1 MTNETN
7 SCNCSN
13 NGCGCTKTSC
23 CATSECLKTAFLG
36 GSILAGAL
44 IIAGAILVQN
54 NSAKPCPRMMKHRP
68 APTMAA
74 PDIKPTVAPIAKTAA
89 APVVTDE
96 AIRKYIEA
104 NPKIIMDSINKFVQA
119 EQAKEEAA
127 NQPKPEEIKT
137 IVDEIIADKSNY
149 SLGNPKGKYVI
160 VEFFDHNCGWCKRTN
175 KEMHKALKTAKNIRW
190 IPIDTPIFGEGSEE
204 IARYVLAAGKQGK
217 YAEMHAKIVEFEGRL
232 NKEAVIKMA
241 TELKLNTKKLEAD
254 ANGAEIKGKL
264 EANRKYAS
272 KLNIRGVPMLIVNG
286 KINPGALIGERL
298 EEAVKE
304 SNSMK

>member
-1 MTNETN
+1 MTNNINTN
-7 SCNCSN
+7 NSCGCNCS
-13 NGCGCTKTSC
+13 KTSC
-23 CATSECLKTAFLG
+23 CATGECLKTAFLG
-36 GSILAGAL
+36 GSILAGAF
-44 IIAGAILVQN
+44 IIAGAILIQN
-54 NSAKPCPRMMKHRP
+54 NGVKPCPRMHHRP
-68 APTMAA
+68 APTMNA
-74 PDIKPTVAPIAKTAA
+74 PTAKPTVAPVVKGVA
-89 APVVTDE
+89 APVVTDD
-96 AIRKYIEA
+96 AIRKYVEA
-104 NPKIIMDSINKFVQA
+104 NPKVIMDSINKYLQA
-119 EQAKEEAA
+119 EQAKAEQEEAA
-127 NQPKPEEIKT
+127 NQPKAEEIQA
-137 IVDEIIADKSNY
+137 IVNEIANDKSNY
-149 SLGNPKGKYVI
+149 SLGNPKGKYII

-232 NKEAVIKMA
+232 NKEAIVKMA
-241 TELKLNTKKLEAD
+241 GELKLNVKKLESD